1 MSSFVCPIFVVS
13 NRDGQSDLKSLGH
26 LGLGQKSL
34 GLAVPSHAHPWSQI
48 IKIRLIPVGEC
59 LLNYLLVF
67 RVKMRFLADSNQ
79 KLPFGHLD
87 SKHQSATASWCD
99 NYTDL
104 NFENWNWSKCPKKSI
119 KIPKKFVVHSN

>member
-1 MSSFVCPIFVVS
+1 MFLVFPFLVEMLVQPWFTLFYHEIIF
-13 NRDGQSDLKSLGH
+13 
-26 LGLGQKSL
+26 
-34 GLAVPSHAHPWSQI
+34 QI

-104 NFENWNWSKCPKKSI
+104 NFEN
-119 KIPKKFVVHSN
+119 